1 MRYSMLLVAV
11 KLNGCLLAYVT
22 NGAVAIA
29 ILKRCIKVRGVI
41 DVVKLAF
48 VVAPLV
54 ASHRAVGLSAL
65 GVS

>member
-1 MRYSMLLVAV
+1 M
-11 KLNGCLLAYVT
+11 

-29 ILKRCIKVRGVI
+29 TIKMCSKVRGVI

-48 VVAPLV
+48 VVVAPLV
-54 ASHRAVGLSAL
+54 ASQRTVGLSAL